1 MRETTTAPLIAMV
14 SQLSRRPQQAREAR
28 RFLAE
33 ILDDRPADD
42 AILCLSEL
50 VANACLHSAS
60 AQRGGRLAVRVQ
72 LHGAH
77 LRGRSP
83 RRGRPVGRES
93 AQRTYREGVG
103 CSSLT
108 GWPAPGDAAEMP
120 KPAGSP
126 GSSWTRAHDRRPA
139 HRPGTRQHRQRS
151 ATPVLDD
158 RRRWHTAA
166 PSPPRAWAVPGRT
179 SRDGRDQ
186 RDHAGPAGTAA
197 HDTVPLPHSCP
208 PCYRTRRGPGIHN
221 LAASQLTT
229 AERLPGDGP
238 EIFRQRIS

>member
-1 MRETTTAPLIAMV
+1 MRETTTAPLIAW
-14 SQLSRRPQQAREAR
+14 SRTFPAVPQQAREVR

-33 ILDDRPADD
+33 ILDDRRGDD

-77 LRGRSP
+77 LRVEVRDEGGPWAASS
-83 RRGRPVGRES
+83 E
-93 AQRTYREGVG
+93 RTYREGVG

-139 HRPGTRQHRQRS
+139 HRPGTRQRRQRS

-186 RDHAGPAGTAA
+186 RDHASALSMNV
-197 HDTVPLPHSCP
+197 H
-208 PCYRTRRGPGIHN
+208 
-221 LAASQLTT
+221 
-229 AERLPGDGP
+229 
-238 EIFRQRIS
+238 RI